1 MLSIHG
7 KYKNFTLIWV
17 LLSCLDILLTTLELD
32 LMEKL
37 DLVHTEQIHEVYL
50 IERISD
56 SIVTLVID
64 EFCFLPGL
72 SYVNLNTFV
81 ANCRENNFRNL
92 WIQEFQIK
100 INFDSLL
107 DEMQSW
113 VKPNLILINN
123 MKLW

>member
-1 MLSIHG
+1 
-7 KYKNFTLIWV
+7 
-17 LLSCLDILLTTLELD
+17 
-32 LMEKL
+32 MEKL
-37 DLVHTEQIHEVYL
+37 DLVLTEQIHEVYL
-50 IERISD
+50 IETISD
-56 SIVTLVID
+56 SIITLVID

-72 SYVNLNTFV
+72 SYENLNTFV